1 MSVRHLVL
9 LFAAVAVAVAL
20 GLVAGRWLMPDGPSD
35 GSGVAAIGG
44 PFTLVDHTGRT
55 VTEADYAGRYLLVYF
70 GYTYCPDVCPTE
82 LQTMTEALDLLG
94 QDAAP
99 VQPLFVTVDPE
110 RDTVKEMANYVS
122 NFHDRLVGLT
132 GNGEQVAAAAK
143 VYRVYFAKGPVDD
156 DGAYLMDH
164 SSFIYLLA
172 PDGRYLAHFGPRTP
186 PQEMADSIRSFL

>member
-110 RDTVKEMANYVS
+110 RDTVKAVS
-122 NFHDRLVGLT
+122 YTHLT
-132 GNGEQVAAAAK
+132 LPTN
-143 VYRVYFAKGPVDD
+143 
-156 DGAYLMDH
+156 
-164 SSFIYLLA
+164 
-172 PDGRYLAHFGPRTP
+172 
-186 PQEMADSIRSFL
+186 